1 MRDLTNYVIPWVAKK
16 WYQLGL
22 ELLQTKYEE
31 ELCIIEEDCKG
42 TDMKKCCR
50 KMFEKWLET
59 RQDASWSQL
68 IYAVKNIELINA
80 AARIEKFIQG
90 KYNDIDIPHLS
101 D

>member
-1 MRDLTNYVIPWVAKK
+1 
-16 WYQLGL
+16 
-22 ELLQTKYEE
+22 
-31 ELCIIEEDCKG
+31 
-42 TDMKKCCR
+42 
-50 KMFEKWLET
+50 MFEKWLET

-68 IYAVKNIELINA
+68 IHAVKNIELINA